1 MAVPARMRARPQTWA
16 SLQRDASSSTSTGR
30 PLPVAPSVGPPTSV
44 GGADG
49 AEPVVPVSRTV
60 VLDDPANAI
69 LEASKHADLLVGSRG
84 LGPDG
89 NADLGAVADRVIRE
103 ARCPVVVVPAE

>member
-16 SLQRDASSSTSTGR
+16 SLQRDASSSASTGR
-30 PLPVAPSVGPPTSV
+30 PLPVAPFVGPPTSV
-44 GGADG
+44 GGAGG
-49 AEPVVPVSRTV
+49 AEPVVSVSRTV

-69 LEASKHADLLVGSRG
+69 LEASKDADLLVGSRG

-103 ARCPVVVVPAE
+103 AQCPVVVVPAE